1 MNKFTVMLAAVAAVI
16 LVVVIAGFVYLESL
30 GRPTST
36 FVIFAATIVGP
47 ILAVV
52 PVAFQQRQ
60 QSKQLDTIGKNVNG
74 NTTRLLDAASGG
86 EPLQDD
92 ERARILGDLRQL
104 PSHADQQ
111 PPRHAAE

>member
-1 MNKFTVMLAAVAAVI
+1 VNKFSVI
-16 LVVVIAGFVYLESL
+16 ILSVVVVFLIALVAGFVYLEGA

-36 FVIFAATIVGP
+36 FVIFATGLVGP
-47 ILAVV
+47 ILAVL
-52 PVAFQQRQ
+52 PVVYKQQETAR
-60 QSKQLDTIGKNVNG
+60 KIDTIGRNVNG
-74 NTTRLLDAASGG
+74 NTTRLFDAATGG

-104 PSHADQQ
+104 PSHPDQQ